1 MLTPEAEVALRMD
14 IREGVQYA
22 LSLGIEEGRFD
33 ESSIQLDR
41 VRLNEL
47 QYLAARGCDLGL
59 TFGWFEYG
67 PAPADTAAGTAETF
81 RSRSG
86 DRLSPRS
93 AEDRRPRSGEE
104 LDRPAESR
112 LPATGHRSPEAFAAY
127 FLGERG
133 DEFDRIV
140 TAPPTK
146 ASLVEFYETYAPQDD
161 RAAPFV
167 DLYTAS
173 ARLQQTLDR
182 LVAGQDWHDDATGL
196 YYEADER
203 LRRVEAELRNHDPL
217 AETVAA
223 AVAYRRLLTSVVA
236 EAVAE
241 PALSPRQQAYLG
253 SVVQTFY
260 GTIWNFVAHEVSLAT
275 IRGDNAAALRP
286 VVAATAERYRE
297 GAWREEL
304 TSLSD
309 RREAVGL
316 AADLDDDGALA
327 TSATSAVTDDTQ
339 SLDDDLVRGVAEA
352 GSEVIDG

>member
-67 PAPADTAAGTAETF
+67 PAPADTAAGAGTAGTL
-81 RSRSG
+81 RS
-86 DRLSPRS
+86 
-93 AEDRRPRSGEE
+93 RSGEE
-104 LDRPAESR
+104 LDPPAKSR

-203 LRRVEAELRNHDPL
+203 LRRVEAELRNHDAL

-236 EAVAE
+236 EAAAE
-241 PALSPRQQAYLG
+241 PTLSPRQQAYLG

-304 TSLSD
+304 ASLSD

-316 AADLDDDGALA
+316 AADLDDDEALA